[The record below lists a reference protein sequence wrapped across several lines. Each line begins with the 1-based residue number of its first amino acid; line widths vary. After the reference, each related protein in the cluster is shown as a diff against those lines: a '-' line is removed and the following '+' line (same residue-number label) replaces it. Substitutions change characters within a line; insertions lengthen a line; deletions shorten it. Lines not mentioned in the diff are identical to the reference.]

1 MRADFA
7 FERHGIVFIVSGP
20 SGAGKSTLVEAL
32 LARVPDLTMSISCT
46 TRAPRPNEQNG
57 REYHFVDAE
66 EFARR
71 RDAREVA
78 EWAEVHGSLYGT
90 LRRPLDDAIAE
101 GRDVLLDIDVQGARH
116 LKRAYREAA
125 VAVMV
130 FPPSWDELERRLR
143 ARRTEDDATV
153 VRRLARARDEAQAL
167 LDYDYWLVNDNV
179 EVTIAALE
187 AVVRAERA
195 KVSRIIVDDGPP
207 VTRSPVIRG
216 P

>member
-7 FERHGIVFIVSGP
+7 FERHGIIFIVSGP

-32 LARVPDLTMSISCT
+32 LARVPDLTVSISCT
-46 TRAPRPNEQNG
+46 TRAPRPNEQDG
-57 REYHFVDAE
+57 REYHFVDREAFE
-66 EFARR
+66 RR
-71 RDAREVA
+71 RDAHEFA

-143 ARRTEDDATV
+143 ARRTEDDPTV
-153 VRRLARARDEAQAL
+153 VRRLTRARDEAQAL
-167 LDYDYWLVNDNV
+167 LDYDYWLVNEDV
-179 EVTIAALE
+179 AATITRLE
-187 AVVRAERA
+187 AIVLAERA
-195 KVSRIIVDDGPP
+195 RVSRIVVDSGLP
-207 VTRSPVIRG
+207 VAGRP
-216 P
+216 